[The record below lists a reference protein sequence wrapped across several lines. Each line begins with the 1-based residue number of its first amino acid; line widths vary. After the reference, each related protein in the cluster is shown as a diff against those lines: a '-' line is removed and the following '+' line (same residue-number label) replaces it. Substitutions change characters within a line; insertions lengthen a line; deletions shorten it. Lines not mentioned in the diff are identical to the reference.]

1 MIAHVVLY
9 EMRPDLGLEE
19 RERLQRAVLGAFRS
33 IPSVRRWTVGR
44 RITFGF
50 SYESD
55 MAPAFGWVAV
65 VEFDDPAGLRT
76 YLEHPLHAE
85 LSSLFW
91 SCSSRT
97 LVFDYELLTDAT
109 T

>member
-9 EMRPDLGLEE
+9 EMRPDLGVEE
-19 RERLQRAVLGAFRS
+19 RQRLQRTVLEAFRS
-33 IPSVRRWTVGR
+33 IPSVRRWSVGR
-44 RITFGF
+44 RVTFGY
-50 SYESD
+50 SYET
-55 MAPAFGWVAV
+55 ATQPGFGWAAV
-65 VEFDDPAGLRT
+65 VEFDDPVGLRA

-97 LVFDYELLTDAT
+97 LVFDYELLAGAT
-109 T
+109 A